1 MDFKIEDF
9 ISHKKSMLISPAGY
23 GKTYTIAE
31 CVAMGYGKSLILT
44 HTNAGVAALKNRLKT
59 KGVPSAKY
67 HIETISG
74 YAQKYIKAY
83 IPADKI
89 PQQDQSSKYYPF
101 IIKTATSLFK
111 NDLIGDIIR
120 NSYKRMFVDE
130 YQDCTLSQHQFIVQ
144 LSNYLNTHIL
154 GDPMQGIFDF
164 IPNDPIVNLEDD
176 SMMGDF
182 SNHKYELETPWR
194 WINSG
199 IPELGNQ
206 LKLLRTELETT
217 KATNI
222 DYTKYSHIKEY
233 SVTDRTSLREIVNE
247 IFRNYSDVLFIHH
260 NTINISKRIS
270 FVQFTNNA
278 VYLIE
283 AIDNKIFYELSKTAD
298 AIIPDLVVLAVRNIC
313 YPIFAKTEIDKWLGE
328 YDVRKRKGEYAKD
341 ALLLDGLINKAKE
354 SSRKSDVANI
364 IEWFS
369 SYLHIPIYRKDLYYS
384 MIRALRLSD
393 EKQIS
398 AFDAMCD
405 VRNNIRRAGRNIK
418 GRCIGT
424 TLLTKGLECECV
436 VLLGSNCFVD
446 YKHLYVALTRG
457 SKDIICLRIT

>member
-9 ISHKKSMLISPAGY
+9 ISHKKSMLIAPAGY

-31 CVAMGYGKSLILT
+31 CVAMGDGKSLILT

-111 NDLIGDIIR
+111 NEVIGSIVR
-120 NSYKRMFVDE
+120 SSYNRMFVDE
-130 YQDCTLSQHQFIVQ
+130 YQDCTISQHALILQ

-154 GDPMQGIFDF
+154 GDPMQGIFNFSVD
-164 IPNDPIVNLEDD
+164 DPIVDLEDD
-176 SMMGDF
+176 TIIGTF
-182 SNHKYELETPWR
+182 ATHKYELNTPWR

-199 IPELGNQ
+199 EAELGEQ
-206 LKLLRTELETT
+206 LKLLRSELSI
-217 KATNI
+217 KKNVNVDYSKYPNI
-222 DYTKYSHIKEY
+222 NFNLARSIGELSRILNELLKTYSNI
-233 SVTDRTSLREIVNE
+233 
-247 IFRNYSDVLFIHH
+247 LFIHPD
-260 NTINISKRIS
+260 TRSINKRINY
-270 FVQFTNNA
+270 VQLAGSTI
-278 VYLIE
+278 YLIE
-283 AIDNKIFYELSKTAD
+283 AIDDKKFYELAKAAD
-298 AIIPDLVVLAVRNIC
+298 AIIPELLIETVRSIC
-313 YPIFAKTEIDKWLGE
+313 YSFSSKTRIDEWLGE
-328 YDVRKRKGEYAKD
+328 NKIRNRRGDYATD
-341 ALLLDGLINKAKE
+341 ALSLTQLADKAIKTNK
-354 SSRKSDVANI
+354 RSDVADM
-364 IEWFS
+364 IEWFFRH
-369 SYLHIPIYRKDLYYS
+369 LRIPIYRRDVYCS
-384 MIRALRLSD
+384 VIRALRLAD
-393 EKQIS
+393 EKQITVYE
-398 AFDAMCD
+398 AMCNI
-405 VRNNIRRAGRNIK
+405 RNNVRRVGRTIK

-436 VLLGSNCFVD
+436 VLLDFDSFLD

-457 SKDIICLRIT
+457 SKKIVCLRT